1 MRKACACYLAL
12 FRIRRKESDSR
23 DMVNA
28 MHDAPFSKRHP
39 LSTSTLRGRGIFSK
53 ADRVIKFNEG
63 VRLNLP
69 TRGVGLHID
78 SIYSKTVDVLH
89 GRPLM

>member
-28 MHDAPFSKRHP
+28 MHDAPFSKCVKEA
-39 LSTSTLRGRGIFSK
+39 S
-53 ADRVIKFNEG
+53 IKYVHIKGEG
-63 VRLNLP
+63 GYFQKP
-69 TRGVGLHID
+69 TWEFDKICEQRE
-78 SIYSKTVDVLH
+78 
-89 GRPLM
+89 

>member
-28 MHDAPFSKRHP
+28 MHDAPFSKCVKGASIKYVRIE
-39 LSTSTLRGRGIFSK
+39 GIFSE
-53 ADRVIKFNEG
+53 ADARV
-63 VRLNLP
+63 
-69 TRGVGLHID
+69 
-78 SIYSKTVDVLH
+78 
-89 GRPLM
+89 